1 MRHSPHATD
10 QQNSSRA
17 PIAARDGETT
27 RAISRRLHRS
37 IGFWLGGIIL
47 GVPGCLLGASMP
59 YHHPVGVVVSVF
71 WWGLYLGCF
80 GMSLGA
86 LVGLWAA
93 QDRGFAS
100 PGWDGAGEPSAAAN
114 SLIAR
119 ADGSGIINGAS
130 RAAGGG
136 LGLPATSRSA
146 RLPRR

>member
-1 MRHSPHATD
+1 
-10 QQNSSRA
+10 
-17 PIAARDGETT
+17 
-27 RAISRRLHRS
+27 
-37 IGFWLGGIIL
+37 
-47 GVPGCLLGASMP
+47 MP

-86 LVGLWAA
+86 LVGMWAE

-114 SLIAR
+114 SLIAP
-119 ADGSGIINGAS
+119 ADDSAIINGAS
-130 RAAGGG
+130 RAAGGS

-146 RLPRR
+146 GAPGR